1 MKFTSFNPSELE
13 IIVSE
18 AVNSLKPSI
27 EEKIPGYKISS
38 SSLDLNK
45 DNPQISLTLTDTD
58 GDNHNMVIA
67 FIHRPN

>member
-1 MKFTSFNPSELE
+1 MKFTTFNPSELE

-27 EEKIPGYKISS
+27 EEKIPGFRISAS
-38 SSLDLNK
+38 RLELNK

-58 GDNHNMVIA
+58 GDNHNLVIA